1 MNGILKTA
9 ILTLISLVLC
19 GHVCAGQ
26 KTLQQEEPKT
36 LIRLTP
42 EQAMEARI
50 LNKLKE
56 SAYFP
61 YPRYDSGWL
70 NRSQINILQVETTE
84 LTHNIGGNVDRYL
97 VDIQIK
103 YADPDIGIS
112 NQNMGGNNGRYR
124 VEYCKMM
131 TQYEESGC
139 AYFDAAFPKF
149 RSIKGAYYSKL
160 TNETIG
166 LRIYPG
172 SSGESSLGEIESIRV
187 RIWTY

>member
-1 MNGILKTA
+1 MNVILQTA
-9 ILTLISLVLC
+9 MLTFISLILC
-19 GHVCAGQ
+19 GQVCAGQ
-26 KTLQQEEPKT
+26 KTLQKEESKT

-56 SAYFP
+56 SASFP
-61 YPRYDSGWL
+61 SPRYDSGWL
-70 NRSQINILQVETTE
+70 DRSQINILQVETTE

-103 YADPDIGIS
+103 YADSDIGIS
-112 NQNMGGNNGRYR
+112 NKNMGGNNGRYR
-124 VEYCKMM
+124 VDYCKMR

-139 AYFDAAFPKF
+139 YDFDAAYPNF

-160 TNETIG
+160 TNESIG